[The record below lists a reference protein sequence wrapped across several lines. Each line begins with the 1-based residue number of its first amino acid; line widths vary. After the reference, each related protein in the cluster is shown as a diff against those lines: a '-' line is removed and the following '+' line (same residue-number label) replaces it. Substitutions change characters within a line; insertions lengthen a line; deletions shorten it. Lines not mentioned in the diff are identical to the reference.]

1 MDLEKDLIR
10 QFDGDDDPEG
20 LVANLDM
27 EKELVRDFGR
37 NVDDYPD
44 TVIPVDL

>member
-1 MDLEKDLIR
+1 MIKE
-10 QFDGDDDPEG
+10 FGGDEEPEE
-20 LVANLDM
+20 LVANIDM

-37 NVDDYPD
+37 NVDDFPD